1 LKAPKLI
8 MFIGPMFGSKTT
20 RLIAALDRYKY
31 QKKKILA
38 FKPYVDDRYAS
49 NEIVTHNGGRVP
61 ARCVSNGSDIVNFV
75 KSESCDVIA
84 IDEAFMISGIDE
96 AVISLYKM
104 GITVLLS
111 SLDLSSKG
119 KPFEEVK
126 NIMPWATKIIKCP
139 SVCPKCGD
147 DAHFTYRK
155 FDDDRDL
162 LIGGAEMYE
171 PRCFNHYILNPDG
184 ASFINEN

>member
-1 LKAPKLI
+1 
-8 MFIGPMFGSKTT
+8 MFVGPMFGSKTT

-49 NEIVTHNGGRVP
+49 DEIVTHNGGRVS
-61 ARCVSNGSDIVNFV
+61 ARCVSSGADIVSFA

-84 IDEAFMISGIDE
+84 IDEAFMIPEVDE

-119 KPFEEVK
+119 EPFKSVR
-126 NIMPWATKIIKCP
+126 NIMSWATDIIKCP
-139 SVCPKCGD
+139 SVCPICGE

-162 LIGGAEMYE
+162 LIGGSEMYE
-171 PRCFNHYILNPDG
+171 PRCFNHYILNPDD
-184 ASFINEN
+184 ASFIDEN

>member
-1 LKAPKLI
+1 MKIPKLI
-8 MFIGPMFGSKTT
+8 MFVGPMFGSKTT

-38 FKPYVDDRYAS
+38 FKPYIDDRYS
-49 NEIVTHNGGRVP
+49 SENIVTHNGGKIN
-61 ARCVSNGSDIVNFV
+61 ASCVSNGADII
-75 KSESCDVIA
+75 ESVTSKECDVVA
-84 IDEAFMISGIDE
+84 IDEAFMISNIDD
-96 AVISLYKM
+96 AVIHLYKM

-119 KPFEEVK
+119 EPFNQIR
-126 NIMPWATKIIKCP
+126 NIMPWATEVVKCP
-139 SVCPKCGD
+139 SVCPICGE
-147 DAHFTYRK
+147 DAYFTYRK
-155 FDDDRDL
+155 FDDDREL

-171 PRCFNHYILNPDG
+171 PRCFNHYILNPDD